1 MIYILIPVII
11 FIADYFIKDKI
22 ENTREIGED
31 EEILGGK
38 IILHKYH
45 NKGAM
50 LNFLDKKQEFVAGLS
65 TGMTVGVLFAYLWLL
80 GKKGMGFLKTG
91 FALVLGG
98 AASNIYDRIKRG
110 YVVDYFS
117 FQTKWKKFRQIVFN
131 ISDLCIFAGSFL
143 FILWNLRNKS

>member
-50 LNFLDKKQEFVAGLS
+50 LNFLDKSRSL
-65 TGMTVGVLFAYLWLL
+65 
-80 GKKGMGFLKTG
+80 
-91 FALVLGG
+91 
-98 AASNIYDRIKRG
+98 
-110 YVVDYFS
+110 
-117 FQTKWKKFRQIVFN
+117 
-131 ISDLCIFAGSFL
+131 
-143 FILWNLRNKS
+143 